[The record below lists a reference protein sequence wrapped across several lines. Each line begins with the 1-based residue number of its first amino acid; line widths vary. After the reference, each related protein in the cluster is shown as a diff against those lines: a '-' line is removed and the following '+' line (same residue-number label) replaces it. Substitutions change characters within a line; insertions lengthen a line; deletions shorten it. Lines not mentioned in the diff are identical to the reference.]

1 MQALRSDALF
11 VAAAAAA
18 APSGTDIMIKQ
29 GHAWG
34 PKCGYAAAGT
44 GWFEM
49 LGVVVRVEDSVG
61 VRVHR
66 WGGLRGALG
75 WCVVLV
81 VDGDGCCGDGGAA
94 ATVLLLL
101 LLLLLLV

>member
-1 MQALRSDALF
+1 
-11 VAAAAAA
+11 
-18 APSGTDIMIKQ
+18 
-29 GHAWG
+29 
-34 PKCGYAAAGT
+34 
-44 GWFEM
+44 M

-81 VDGDGCCGDGGAA
+81 VDGDGCYVDGGAA